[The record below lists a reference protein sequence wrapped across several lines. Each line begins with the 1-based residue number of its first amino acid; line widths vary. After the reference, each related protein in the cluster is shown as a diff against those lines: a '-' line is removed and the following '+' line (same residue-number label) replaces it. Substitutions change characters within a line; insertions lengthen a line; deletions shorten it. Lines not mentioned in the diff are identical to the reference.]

1 VYKICKTKGVK
12 PLKCKINYIK
22 LNKAIR
28 YNIIVYYIYK
38 DINREI
44 IKFYKA
50 NGIIAIKVI
59 KRAKRRVK
67 KD

>member
-1 VYKICKTKGVK
+1 MYKICKAKSVK
-12 PLKCKINYIK
+12 LLKCKTNCIK

-28 YNIIVYYIYK
+28 YNIVIYYIYK
-38 DINREI
+38 DINKEI
-44 IKFYKA
+44 VKFYKA
-50 NGIIAIKVI
+50 NGIIATKVI